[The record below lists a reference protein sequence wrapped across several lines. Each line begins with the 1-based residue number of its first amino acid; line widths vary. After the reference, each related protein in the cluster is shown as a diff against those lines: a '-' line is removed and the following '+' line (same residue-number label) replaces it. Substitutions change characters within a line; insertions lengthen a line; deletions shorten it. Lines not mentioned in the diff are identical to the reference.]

1 MANIYDVASAA
12 RVSVATVSAVV
23 NSTAYV
29 SPPLKARVEA
39 AVKRLGYRPNLVA
52 RGLATHQSR
61 TLGVIVPNIANPFW
75 PEVVRG
81 IEDEAHR
88 RGYALLLASGDDDPQ
103 KEGRYIAMF
112 LAKGVDGIL
121 LTKAAGPFA
130 RDVLAQL
137 KSSRTPVVQM
147 MRSSQAIHGDTVLVD
162 ERGGSFEA
170 VTHLARLGHE
180 RIAMINGL
188 PNVSTSKRR
197 LAGYRDALAES
208 NRDFDADLVAHG
220 DFWID
225 SGYQAGLEILKKRP
239 HAVFIANY
247 LMTVGFMRALK
258 QYQLRCPDDIAIVT
272 CDDHPWLD
280 SFTPRLTTV
289 NLPKYEL
296 GQEGARLLLDRAT
309 GSTPRKAP
317 ARGRTIV
324 LETTLR
330 IRESCGFERRALT
343 RAAAGG

>member
-1 MANIYDVASAA
+1 MANIYDVASTA

-23 NSTAYV
+23 NNTAYV

-52 RGLATHQSR
+52 RGLATQQSR

-88 RGYALLLASGDDDPQ
+88 RGYTLLLASGDDDAQ
-103 KEGRYIAMF
+103 KEARYLMMF

-121 LTKAAGPFA
+121 LTKAAGA
-130 RDVLAQL
+130 LSREALAHL

-147 MRSSQAIHGDTVLVD
+147 MRSSQAIAGDTVLVD
-162 ERGGSFEA
+162 ERGGSYEA
-170 VTHLARLGHE
+170 VTHLARLGYE

-188 PNVSTSKRR
+188 PNVSTSRRR
-197 LAGYRDALAES
+197 LAGYRDALKDSDMA
-208 NRDFDADLVAHG
+208 FDADLVAHG

-225 SGYQAGLEILKKRP
+225 SGYRAGIEILKKRP

-247 LMTVGFMRALK
+247 LMAVGFMRALK

-296 GQEGARLLLDRAT
+296 GQEGARLLLDRA
-309 GSTPRKAP
+309 GSSTPRRP
-317 ARGRTIV
+317 PVRGRTIV
-324 LETTLR
+324 LETTLC
-330 IRESCGFERRALT
+330 IRESCGFERRSVA
-343 RAAAGG
+343 RAARA

>member
-1 MANIYDVASAA
+1 MANIYDVASTA

-23 NSTAYV
+23 NNTAYV

-52 RGLATHQSR
+52 RGLATQQSR

-88 RGYALLLASGDDDPQ
+88 RGYTLLVASGDDNPA
-103 KEGRYIAMF
+103 KEARYLNMF

-121 LTKAAGPFA
+121 LTKAAGPLA
-130 RDVLAQL
+130 RGVRAHI
-137 KSSRTPVVQM
+137 KSSRIPVVQM
-147 MRSSQAIHGDTVLVD
+147 MRSSPAIAGDTVLVD
-162 ERGGSFEA
+162 ERGGSYEA
-170 VTHLARLGHE
+170 VTHLTRLNHR

-197 LAGYRDALAES
+197 LAGYRDALADS
-208 NRDFDADLVAHG
+208 GVAFDPALVAHG
-220 DFWID
+220 DFWIE
-225 SGYQAGLEILKKRP
+225 SGYRAGVEILKKRP
-239 HAVFIANY
+239 DAVFIANY

-309 GSTPRKAP
+309 SGESRKRP
-317 ARGRTIV
+317 PRGRTIV
-324 LETTLR
+324 LETTLC
-330 IRESCGFERRALT
+330 IRESCGFERRTVL
-343 RAAAGG
+343 RAAQA